1 MGVIDTLP
9 QSLLASKE
17 KQPFLL
23 VKLRLKQKDVDFSEE
38 KVVLRPGMENDYKVI
53 LFLMIKFILPTTVP
67 YITFKKNS

>member
-53 LFLMIKFILPTTVP
+53 LFLMIKFILPTTVQN
-67 YITFKKNS
+67 F